1 MAKICKIMY
10 ETTLYLFLVV
20 HITKFAAKITLVFQN
35 KSAISV
41 PTYYIYFQILKVL
54 HISKSRWH
62 S

>member
-1 MAKICKIMY
+1 MTKICKIMY
-10 ETTLYLFLVV
+10 ETILYLFLVV
-20 HITKFAAKITLVFQN
+20 HITKFAAKITLVYEN

-41 PTYYIYFQILKVL
+41 TTYYMYFQILKLL